1 VYTCTCTVT
10 EGQELFYFY
19 PTVRTR
25 VQLYT
30 TCTRTLRVQYES
42 MIRCTKVPR
51 YIFDMICIIQIGLR
65 ESYVYT
71 YCTVRITTR
80 MYFMISYE
88 YFMYVAQQ
96 YNTYL
101 RTYVV

>member
-1 VYTCTCTVT
+1 MYTCTCTVT

-42 MIRCTKVPR
+42 TKVRCTKVHTV
-51 YIFDMICIIQIGLR
+51 FDMICIIQIGLR

-71 YCTVRITTR
+71 CTRTVQ
-80 MYFMISYE
+80 
-88 YFMYVAQQ
+88 YVSPRECI
-96 YNTYL
+96 L
-101 RTYVV
+101 